1 MIPRISTET
10 PRYEMVG
17 QIRRHLPTPAA
28 VTLGHGPSAE
38 EFAVLYTALSARD
51 RAVVYRVAL
60 SLAEHAAEVVS

>member
-1 MIPRISTET
+1 MIPRISTDT
-10 PRYEMVG
+10 PRYDLAL
-17 QIRRHLPTPAA
+17 QIRRHLQTPAA

-60 SLAEHAAEVVS
+60 SLAEHAAEAI